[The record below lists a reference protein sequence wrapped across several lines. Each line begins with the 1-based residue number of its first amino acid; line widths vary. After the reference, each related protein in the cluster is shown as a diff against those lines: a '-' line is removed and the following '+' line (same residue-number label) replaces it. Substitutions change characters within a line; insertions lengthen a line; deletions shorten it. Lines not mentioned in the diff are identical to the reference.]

1 MMSPLTHDLAAF
13 KTPVAGQPT
22 LFLLS
27 PVAQFLATPEQ
38 TMEQFT
44 VLRRRCAWCRGSFAL
59 SPGNGVALGA
69 GGNGTGLGRSTGA
82 AAVDRDHSA
91 GIGAHSQSG
100 PACDSKYFRHNGL
113 RHLSGGSAD
122 RTPLRADYH
131 TIGSWRTASA
141 AAYPRTHPEVP
152 GQAGGIWLLE
162 RFARGE
168 CRHRNSPGASTNSKF

>member
-38 TMEQFT
+38 AMEQFT

-100 PACDSKYFRHNGL
+100 PACDSKCFRHAGL
-113 RHLSGGSAD
+113 RHPGLGSAH
-122 RTPLRADYH
+122 RALLRADCH
-131 TIGSWRTASA
+131 TSGSRRTAP
-141 AAYPRTHPEVP
+141 AAYARTHPAVP
-152 GQAGGIWLLE
+152 GPAGGIRLLE

-168 CRHRNSPGASTNSKF
+168 CCYRNSPDASITSKLS